1 MKKLLFLILLGL
13 VAYFVWPTRY
23 ALYAP
28 GEGPFAAEVDAPT
41 RIDRLSGNAW
51 VMTRTGTWQPIET
64 ARNTNTGAFERPAV
78 DPNATRRPSALHNQ
92 QVRDQQLRS
101 VENTQ
106 AAVDAATQQ
115 NP

>member
-1 MKKLLFLILLGL
+1 MKKLLFLILIGL

-51 VMTRTGTWQPIET
+51 VMTQSGAWQPLET
-64 ARNTNTGAFERPAV
+64 ARNTGAFERPAV

-92 QVRDQQLRS
+92 QVRDQ
-101 VENTQ
+101 
-106 AAVDAATQQ
+106 
-115 NP
+115 

>member
-23 ALYAP
+23 ALYAS
-28 GEGPFAAEVDAPT
+28 GEGPYATEINAPT
-41 RIDRLSGNAW
+41 RIDRLTGNAW
-51 VMTRTGTWQPIET
+51 VMTRSGTWQSIDK
-64 ARNTNTGAFERPAV
+64 ARNSGAFEQPAV

-101 VENTQ
+101 VERTQ

>member
-1 MKKLLFLILLGL
+1 MKKLLFLILIGL
-13 VAYFVWPTRY
+13 AAYFVWPTRY

-51 VMTRTGTWQPIET
+51 VMTQAGAWQPIET
-64 ARNTNTGAFERPAV
+64 ARNTGAFERPAV
-78 DPNATRRPSALHNQ
+78 DPHATRRPSAPHNQ
-92 QVRDQQLRS
+92 HVRDQQLRS

>member
-1 MKKLLFLILLGL
+1 MKKLLVLILLGL

-28 GEGPFAAEVDAPT
+28 GEGPHAAEVDAPT
-41 RIDRLSGNAW
+41 RIDRLTGDTW
-51 VMTRTGTWQPIET
+51 VMTPTGAWQPIEK
-64 ARNTNTGAFERPAV
+64 ARNTGAFERPAV
-78 DPNATRRPSALHNQ
+78 DPNANRRPSEVHNQ
-92 QVRDQQLRS
+92 QVRDQQLHS
-101 VENTQ
+101 VQSTQ